1 MKLEET
7 NEQLES
13 ISSKNSLRDILKKI
27 YIEELAQ
34 LHRNI
39 KKFFVLT
46 IILFFGTALI
56 TFIIF
61 NVFPDNV
68 SSLIEKMAQSYNI
81 DADPFT
87 LKESIII
94 FLHNFTVCVFSIFF
108 GMIPFVFIPAF
119 TCISNGYALG
129 LVLASSSILKENV
142 FLVLL
147 TAVVPHALFEIPVIL
162 YSFSIGIWLC
172 KRNTTYL
179 ITKKEC
185 DGHAAQIIKAFK
197 FIVIPALLMAAFIET
212 FVTPILMN
220 AVK

>member
-1 MKLEET
+1 MKVEET
-7 NEQLES
+7 YEQLES
-13 ISSKNSLRDILKKI
+13 IPPKNSLRDILKKI

-129 LVLASSSILKENV
+129 LVLASYSILKENV

-147 TAVVPHALFEIPVIL
+147 TGVVPHAIFEIPVIL

-172 KRNTTYL
+172 KRNTRYL
-179 ITKKEC
+179 ITKKES

-197 FIVIPALLMAAFIET
+197 FIVIPALLIAALIET

>member
-1 MKLEET
+1 MKVEET
-7 NEQLES
+7 YEQLES
-13 ISSKNSLRDILKKI
+13 IPPKNSLRDILKKI

-129 LVLASSSILKENV
+129 LVLASYSILKENV

-147 TAVVPHALFEIPVIL
+147 TGVVPHAIFEIPVIL

-172 KRNTTYL
+172 KRNTRYL
-179 ITKKEC
+179 ITKKES
-185 DGHAAQIIKAFK
+185 DGHATRIIKAFK
-197 FIVIPALLMAAFIET
+197 FIVIPALLIAALIET